1 MKRLVQ
7 IATIDTETSVSMKK
21 LLQFFKESG
30 FIVAEVE
37 DYNTRI
43 IVMEEQEGERIIYAE
58 NDNEFDLVHYW
69 RT

>member
-21 LLQFFKESG
+21 LLQFFKESS

-43 IVMEEQEGERIIYAE
+43 IVMEEQEEDE
-58 NDNEFDLVHYW
+58 
-69 RT
+69 